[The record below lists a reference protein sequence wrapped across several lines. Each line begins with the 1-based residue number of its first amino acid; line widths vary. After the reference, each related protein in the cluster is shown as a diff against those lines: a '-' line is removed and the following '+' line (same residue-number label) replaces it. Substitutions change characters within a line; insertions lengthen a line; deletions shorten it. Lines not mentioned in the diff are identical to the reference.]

1 MRVIADLHIHSRYSR
16 ATSAKMNVKEIARF
30 ARIKGLNLVGTGDF
44 SHPRWLKELTQD
56 LTEVKSTSL
65 YKSSSEPES
74 PIRFMITNE
83 VSTIFTFEG
92 KSKKVHHII
101 LSPSL
106 ETAVQINDRLVKYGD
121 LSIDGRPMLN
131 MTAPQLVEEVMQISP
146 ENEVFPA
153 HAWTPW
159 FSVFGAFSGFDR
171 MEDCYQDM
179 TRHIHALETGLSS
192 DPPMN
197 WRLSA
202 LDRYTLL
209 SNSDSHSSWPWRMGR
224 EANVFELEKLSYG
237 EVIDAIRQKD
247 SCRFRFTIET
257 DPAYGKYHWT
267 GHRNCNV
274 SLSPEEAIKLGNICP
289 VCGRRLTKGVEQR
302 VEELADRPVG
312 FKPAN
317 AIGFMHLL
325 PLSEIIATVIGASNP
340 SVQSVWDIYNK
351 LIERF
356 REEYTVLIDAS
367 LEEMIK
373 IVDARVAEAVVKVR
387 EEKIRV
393 VPGYDGIYGQP
404 ILFEGEQ
411 QTEKQE
417 KPKTVKK
424 QRNLFD
430 FM

>member
-171 MEDCYQDM
+171 MED
-179 TRHIHALETGLSS
+179 
-192 DPPMN
+192 
-197 WRLSA
+197 
-202 LDRYTLL
+202 
-209 SNSDSHSSWPWRMGR
+209 
-224 EANVFELEKLSYG
+224 
-237 EVIDAIRQKD
+237 
-247 SCRFRFTIET
+247 
-257 DPAYGKYHWT
+257 
-267 GHRNCNV
+267 
-274 SLSPEEAIKLGNICP
+274 
-289 VCGRRLTKGVEQR
+289 
-302 VEELADRPVG
+302 
-312 FKPAN
+312 
-317 AIGFMHLL
+317 
-325 PLSEIIATVIGASNP
+325 
-340 SVQSVWDIYNK
+340 
-351 LIERF
+351 
-356 REEYTVLIDAS
+356 
-367 LEEMIK
+367 
-373 IVDARVAEAVVKVR
+373 
-387 EEKIRV
+387 
-393 VPGYDGIYGQP
+393 
-404 ILFEGEQ
+404 
-411 QTEKQE
+411 
-417 KPKTVKK
+417 
-424 QRNLFD
+424 
-430 FM
+430 